1 MAANAGQAR
10 PVNLVNPEAQGR
22 DPGDW
27 SFFADQSS
35 AGVQATLTAFAGA
48 LADVGFVDYCA
59 AFNPLFPRPH
69 AWAVKRPAGLPRKL
83 AALVRLF
90 LEGAAVARR
99 DLSWDARIEAG
110 VELLAAAGIIEERHG
125 EVLSQAKLIS
135 VLGMWHFST
144 EGQPERV
151 VYVGDESMALLS
163 HSFPSE
169 GSQCGLDLCAGG
181 GIQGLWM
188 SRFMRSVTL
197 VEIDPGVCAYAELNA
212 LINGGS
218 GRIATVCG
226 DLYAP
231 VAGRRFDHITANP
244 PLVPVPPG
252 IGYPAVGHGGPD
264 GLELF
269 WRILD
274 GMGDAL
280 SETGSGL
287 VIGACLCGPGK
298 PPLAGALAE
307 WARVRCASTRMTVMA
322 RQHLAPGQPFF
333 DALTH
338 VCAAFSGAAP
348 DEVERDVLAH
358 TTASGGWLANFVVHI
373 RHGSSTFD
381 YVDVGQEVGAN
392 TWFALPGDVRLA
404 HSAATG
410 WNDR

>member
-1 MAANAGQAR
+1 MAATVGEAR
-10 PVNLVNPEAQGR
+10 VVNREAQGR

-27 SFFADQSS
+27 SFFVGQSGV
-35 AGVQATLTAFAGA
+35 GVQASLTAFARA
-48 LADVGFVDYCA
+48 LADVGLVDYCA
-59 AFNPLFPRPH
+59 AFNPLFPRPY
-69 AWAVKRPAGLPRKL
+69 AWAVKRPTDLPHKL
-83 AALVRLF
+83 AAVVRLF

-99 DLSWDARIEAG
+99 DVMWDARMAAG
-110 VELLAAAGIIEERHG
+110 VELLAAAGIIEEHGG

-144 EGQPERV
+144 EGRPERV
-151 VYVGDESMALLS
+151 VYVGDDSMALLS
-163 HSFPSE
+163 HSLPRE
-169 GSQCGLDLCAGG
+169 GSRCGLDLCAGG

-212 LINGGS
+212 LINGRFGT
-218 GRIATVCG
+218 IATVCG

-252 IGYPAVGHGGPD
+252 IPYPAVGHGGPD

-274 GMGDAL
+274 GMDDAL
-280 SETGSGL
+280 SEAGSGL
-287 VIGACLCGPGK
+287 VIGTCLCGPGK
-298 PPLAGALAE
+298 PPLAGDLEE
-307 WARVRCASTRMTVMA
+307 WAGTRCVSTRMTVLA
-322 RQHLAPGQPFF
+322 RQCLVPGQPFF
-333 DALTH
+333 DALAR
-338 VCAAFSGAAP
+338 VCAAFSDAAP
-348 DEVERDVLAH
+348 DEVEREVLDHA
-358 TTASGGWLANFVVHI
+358 TASVGWLANFVVHV
-373 RHGSSTFD
+373 RHEGSTFD
-381 YVDVGQEVGAN
+381 YVDVGQEVGTN